1 MALEKLAI
9 VLETGTTIYAMF
21 NPEKY
26 TVSKSLQLAEVNIPG
41 LDSPVVQYVRG
52 QTEKISMELFFDTTD
67 YGMADTVNDVRSLTT
82 NVYRLLKVNGDLHA
96 PTRVQLHW
104 GNGGHMTSHGTKI
117 DPWLVLESVSEEFNL
132 FSPAGIPLRAKLTVS
147 FREAWT
153 IEQQLT
159 ETPRHSSDRTSVHRV
174 VRGETISQIALAEY
188 SDPEQWRVIADA
200 NLVDNP
206 RKLTPGEQL
215 TIPRNTSTTAATG
228 GQ

>member
-9 VLETGTTIYAMF
+9 VLETGATIYALF

-67 YGMADTVNDVRSLTT
+67 YGMADTVKDVRSLTT
-82 NVYRLLKVNGDLHA
+82 AVYKLLKVDGNLHA

-159 ETPRHSSDRTSVHRV
+159 ETPRHSSDRTSIHRV

-200 NLVDNP
+200 NLVSNP
-206 RKLTPGEQL
+206 RRLTPGEQL
-215 TIPRNTSTTAATG
+215 TIPRNPSTTAGG

>member
-1 MALEKLAI
+1 
-9 VLETGTTIYAMF
+9 
-21 NPEKY
+21 
-26 TVSKSLQLAEVNIPG
+26 
-41 LDSPVVQYVRG
+41 
-52 QTEKISMELFFDTTD
+52 
-67 YGMADTVNDVRSLTT
+67 
-82 NVYRLLKVNGDLHA
+82 
-96 PTRVQLHW
+96 
-104 GNGGHMTSHGTKI
+104 MTSHGTKI

-215 TIPRNTSTTAATG
+215 AIPRNTSTTAATG

>member
-9 VLETGTTIYAMF
+9 VPETGATIYALF

-52 QTEKISMELFFDTTD
+52 QTEKINMELFFDTTD
-67 YGMADTVNDVRSLTT
+67 YGMAYTVKDVRSLTT
-82 NVYRLLKVNGDLHA
+82 DIYKLLKVNGDLHA

-159 ETPRHSSDRTSVHRV
+159 ETPRHSSDRTKLHRV
-174 VRGETISQIALAEY
+174 VRGETISQIALTEY
-188 SDPEQWRVIADA
+188 SDAEQWRAIADA
-200 NLVDNP
+200 NHLDNP
-206 RKLTPGEQL
+206 RRLTPGDQL
-215 TIPRNTSTTAATG
+215 TIPRNPLTAPGG